1 MKIRIKSIVKQLVL
15 RSTGKVNHLKKG
27 VKCKHIWYGNRY
39 GGFYVCPE
47 FLNENSI
54 IYSFGIG
61 EDISFDKTIIENH
74 NCQVF
79 GFDPTPKAINWVNR
93 QNVPAKFNFFEFGI
107 SNESGFVDFYLP
119 KNPEYVSGSYIIQ
132 NNISIKE
139 KIIVKMKSFK
149 DIINELGH
157 KHIDVLKMDIEGA
170 EYEVIENMLNAKIS
184 IDQILIEF
192 HERFFENGKFQTQKV
207 IKKLNSYGYE
217 IFAIS
222 DSFEEISF
230 INKNIL

>member
-61 EDISFDKTIIENH
+61 EDISFDRTIIENH
-74 NCQVF
+74 NCHVF
-79 GFDPTPKAINWVNR
+79 GFDPTPKAINWVNS

-107 SNESGFVDFYLP
+107 SNKSGFVDFYLP
-119 KNPEYVSGSYIIQ
+119 KNPE
-132 NNISIKE
+132 
-139 KIIVKMKSFK
+139 
-149 DIINELGH
+149 
-157 KHIDVLKMDIEGA
+157 
-170 EYEVIENMLNAKIS
+170 
-184 IDQILIEF
+184 
-192 HERFFENGKFQTQKV
+192 
-207 IKKLNSYGYE
+207 
-217 IFAIS
+217 
-222 DSFEEISF
+222 
-230 INKNIL
+230 

>member
-1 MKIRIKSIVKQLVL
+1 MIKRIKSIVKQLVL
-15 RSTGKVNHLKKG
+15 KSTGKVNHLRKG

-74 NCQVF
+74 DCQVF

-93 QNVPAKFNFFEFGI
+93 QNLPAKFNFFEFGI

-132 NNISIKE
+132 NNISVKE

-192 HERFFENGKFQTQKV
+192 HERLFENGKFQTQKV

>member
-1 MKIRIKSIVKQLVL
+1 VIKRIKSIVKQLVL
-15 RSTGKVNHLKKG
+15 KSTGKVNHLRKG

-74 NCQVF
+74 DCQVF

-93 QNVPAKFNFFEFGI
+93 QNLPAKFNFFEFGI

-132 NNISIKE
+132 NNISVKE

-192 HERFFENGKFQTQKV
+192 HERLFENGKFQTQKV